1 MSTKHLRNSLL
12 KSRRMIY
19 TKEYF
24 IVIIHLKI
32 LFYGFHFIYLNQ
44 KYIHYSFFPV
54 KQPIHSMVFLKLGE
68 LSGLE

>member
-19 TKEYF
+19 TKKYF

-32 LFYGFHFIYLNQ
+32 LSYGFHFIYLNQ

-54 KQPIHSMVFLKLGE
+54 KQLIHSMGFFE
-68 LSGLE
+68 AR